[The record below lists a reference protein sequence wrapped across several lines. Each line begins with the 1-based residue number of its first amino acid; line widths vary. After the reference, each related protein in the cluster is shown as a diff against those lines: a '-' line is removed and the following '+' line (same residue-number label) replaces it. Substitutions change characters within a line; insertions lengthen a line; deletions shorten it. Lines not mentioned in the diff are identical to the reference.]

1 MGIYSLEVSGG
12 TSIICDHMAR
22 YNPPIILNLTKCV
35 FGGKW
40 LIFLPSLFW
49 VRALKSGKIVFPLFY
64 IDIFQIHPSPNKTL
78 GEEKEF

>member
-1 MGIYSLEVSGG
+1 MALVVPLLTAGDTHVGYGAAASLYV
-12 TSIICDHMAR
+12 D
-22 YNPPIILNLTKCV
+22 
-35 FGGKW
+35 
-40 LIFLPSLFW
+40 LPYCMRQACEISLFW